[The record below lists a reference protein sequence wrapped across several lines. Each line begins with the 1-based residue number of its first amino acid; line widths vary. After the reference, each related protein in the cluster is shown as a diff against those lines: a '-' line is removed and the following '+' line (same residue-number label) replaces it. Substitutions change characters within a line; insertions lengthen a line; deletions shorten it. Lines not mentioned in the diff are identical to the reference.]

1 MTVILTMKTSHTTH
15 PDGSEVYEFP
25 TGQIEKHYSDG
36 KKEIIFPDGSRKM
49 MGLVSNSVSSSKTT
63 FHDGVQ
69 IAETAFEPVH
79 VTKF

>member
-1 MTVILTMKTSHTTH
+1 MKTSHTTH

-25 TGQIEKHYSDG
+25 TGQIEKHHLDG
-36 KKEIIFPDGSRKM
+36 RKEILFPDGSRKM
-49 MGLVSNSVSSSKTT
+49 MASKSSSETT

-69 IAETAFEPVH
+69 IVEAALEPIH